1 MGESMSVKNSI
12 HPIPLTSIDSATFTG
27 AYQLISGAG
36 GLTNPCIILR
46 IINNSNIG
54 VTISYDGVRDH
65 DFVPANNTLQLPFQS
80 NAQPNNLAA
89 LIARGT
95 RIYVKA
101 AAGAGL
107 VYLSGYYQP
116 QGL

>member
-1 MGESMSVKNSI
+1 MSVKNSI
-12 HPIPLTSIDSATFTG
+12 QPIPLTSINSATFTG
-27 AYQLISGAG
+27 NYQLISGAG
-36 GLTNPCIILR
+36 GLTNSCIILR

-54 VTISYDGVRDH
+54 VTVSYDGINDH
-65 DFVPANNTLQLPFQS
+65 DFVPANSVLQLPFQS
-80 NAQPNNLAA
+80 NAQPNNFSA
-89 LIARGT
+89 LIAKGT

-101 AAGAGL
+101 AAGAGI